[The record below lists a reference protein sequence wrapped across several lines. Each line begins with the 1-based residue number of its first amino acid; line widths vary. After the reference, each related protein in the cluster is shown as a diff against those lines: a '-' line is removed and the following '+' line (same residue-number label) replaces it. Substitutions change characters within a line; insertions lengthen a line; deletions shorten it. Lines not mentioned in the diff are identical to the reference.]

1 MHITNSIS
9 QNIKRSEILLF
20 DQFVLLFLVTTE
32 VSSSTVK
39 NSAVLTDSVSFAAI
53 TCGNPQLFPHSEVQ
67 LLNQT
72 TLWNTKATY
81 SCKTGYSFSPGTLM
95 CRSQTE
101 CSVMTKSQVLHR
113 IKNCETKCKMPLHIV
128 QSFVAYY
135 HSRVTLLL
143 VASHIWPHEVVQDS
157 EFSIL

>member
-1 MHITNSIS
+1 M
-9 QNIKRSEILLF
+9 F
-20 DQFVLLFLVTTE
+20 DQSVLLVLVTTE
-32 VSSSTVK
+32 VSSSAVK

-53 TCGNPQLFPHSEVQ
+53 TCGHPQLFPHSEVQ
-67 LLNQT
+67 LLNQS
-72 TLWNTKATY
+72 TLWNTKAMY

-95 CRSQTE
+95 LCSQTE
-101 CSVMTKSQVLHR
+101 LRSVMKMSQVLHG

-135 HSRVTLLL
+135 HSHVILLL
-143 VASHIWPHEVVQDS
+143 VTSHIWPHEVVQTL

>member
-1 MHITNSIS
+1 
-9 QNIKRSEILLF
+9 
-20 DQFVLLFLVTTE
+20 VLLFLVTME
-32 VSSSTVK
+32 VSSSAVK

-53 TCGNPQLFPHSEVQ
+53 TCGQPQLFPHSEVQ
-67 LLNQT
+67 LLNQS

-101 CSVMTKSQVLHR
+101 CSVMKKLQVLHQ

-128 QSFVAYY
+128 QSFVEYY
-135 HSRVTLLL
+135 HSRVILFL
-143 VASHIWPHEVVQDS
+143 VASHIWPLEVVQD
-157 EFSIL
+157 

>member
-20 DQFVLLFLVTTE
+20 DQFVLLFLVITE
-32 VSSSTVK
+32 VSNSAVK

-53 TCGNPQLFPHSEVQ
+53 TCGHPQLFPHSEVQ
-67 LLNQT
+67 LLNQS

-81 SCKTGYSFSPGTLM
+81 SCKTGHSFSPGTLM

-101 CSVMTKSQVLHR
+101 CSVMKKSQVLHQF
-113 IKNCETKCKMPLHIV
+113 KNYETKCKMPLHIV
-128 QSFVAYY
+128 LYNLLCVLPQSCNTFAGSFPY
-135 HSRVTLLL
+135 L
-143 VASHIWPHEVVQDS
+143 AS
-157 EFSIL
+157 